1 MHKNSVHVLLSII
14 FTIGCAGSAISSVKD
29 EASDGLKNVVSRAE
43 YKTPGG
49 NDFMM
54 FNPGKPRQGITMYDN
69 VVYSTV
75 KAPLKNKIIDL
86 KMSIVTKLGNSE
98 LKNATGK
105 SDPNFVVTRKPAI
118 VYLNGGGWRGA
129 DKNQMV
135 PEMQYLVE
143 AGYVVAFVYYRSS
156 AEAVFP
162 SQIIDV
168 KSAIRYLRANADKY
182 GINPDKIGIT
192 GRSAGGSLAA
202 LASMN
207 LPGYDEGDNLKFS
220 SDVQFGLDMF
230 GPVNMKSMAMLER
243 SRFSPTSRW
252 KKDADTHLGAYMG
265 DSYENIP
272 DKYHEASAV
281 FKINPKTVPML
292 ILHGDADPLVP
303 FSQSVEL
310 YDAMKAA
317 GKDVAFYLIKGA
329 GHGSDEF
336 WQESTRQLSLKYF
349 DKYLK
354 N

>member
-1 MHKNSVHVLLSII
+1 MHKNAIHVLLSI
-14 FTIGCAGSAISSVKD
+14 FVTIGCAASAISSTKD
-29 EASDGLKNVVSRAE
+29 DVSDGLENVTRSAE

-49 NDFMM
+49 NHFMV
-54 FNPGKPRQGITMYDN
+54 FNPGKLRQGITMYDN
-69 VVYSTV
+69 IVYASV
-75 KAPLKNKIIDL
+75 KAPLKGKTVDL

-105 SDPNFVVTRKPAI
+105 SDPDFVMARKPAI

-135 PEMQYLVE
+135 PEMLHLVE

-162 SQIIDV
+162 AQIIDV

-182 GINPDKIGIT
+182 GINPGKIGIT
-192 GRSAGGSLAA
+192 GRSAGGSLTA

-230 GPVNMKSMAMLER
+230 GPVNMKSMALLER

-252 KKDADTHLGAYMG
+252 KKDSETHLGAYMG
-265 DSYENIP
+265 DSYEKIP
-272 DKYHEASAV
+272 GKYHEASAV
-281 FKINPKTVPML
+281 FQINAKTVPML

-317 GKDVAFYLIKGA
+317 GKEVDFFLIKGA

-336 WQESTRQLSLKYF
+336 WQESTRKLSLQYF